1 MNTFYYPLNFDENL
15 YQIYRSSTSDQ
26 RDISFVSSV
35 EIRNALKDIL
45 KYQNDL
51 ELNEVIKML
60 ANLFN
65 LKVINNNVYNKLE
78 KLINFV
84 VRKYNETF
92 EIYENKIKLKKP

>member
-1 MNTFYYPLNFDENL
+1 
-15 YQIYRSSTSDQ
+15 
-26 RDISFVSSV
+26 
-35 EIRNALKDIL
+35 
-45 KYQNDL
+45 
-51 ELNEVIKML
+51 ML